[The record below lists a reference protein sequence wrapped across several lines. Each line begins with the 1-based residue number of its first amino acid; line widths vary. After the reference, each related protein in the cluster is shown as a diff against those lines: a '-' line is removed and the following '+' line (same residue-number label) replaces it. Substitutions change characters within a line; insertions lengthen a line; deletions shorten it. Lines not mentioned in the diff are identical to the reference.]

1 MWNEE
6 ENVIV
11 VEKEEKLYVHKLSD
25 LEELQGVFAYK
36 LEVYYAGKVLST
48 TEGLTNEAVID
59 KFATTGVFRNTFGY
73 ELVVVDLMGKAL
85 QDQKVRNL
93 PDDCYIF
100 NPFTKNIKIDKDHTY
115 ALIKDKIGYDGTV
128 DDYLGKYHAIG
139 VHMDYING
147 HITEADYDLAELL
160 TILKNRDDVV
170 FLIEAK
176 IEMIPYYNADEDR
189 NETINFIWYPKEE
202 DYKKCVVNNHF
213 KVDLAP
219 TKVFGV
225 ERKEYEY

>member
-6 ENVIV
+6 EDVIV

-73 ELVVVDLMGKAL
+73 ELVVVDLMEKAL

-93 PDDCYIF
+93 PDDCYIC
-100 NPFTKNIKIDKDHTY
+100 
-115 ALIKDKIGYDGTV
+115 
-128 DDYLGKYHAIG
+128 
-139 VHMDYING
+139 
-147 HITEADYDLAELL
+147 LL
-160 TILKNRDDVV
+160 YTSPSPRD
-170 FLIEAK
+170 
-176 IEMIPYYNADEDR
+176 
-189 NETINFIWYPKEE
+189 
-202 DYKKCVVNNHF
+202 
-213 KVDLAP
+213 
-219 TKVFGV
+219 
-225 ERKEYEY
+225 